1 MNRISRNISIIV
13 RSERLI
19 AQRRLAVLRKQT
31 GMMAAAGIA
40 GGVGLL
46 MLNAAGYLALATVVS
61 PAAAALIV
69 AIVNI
74 ALAAILVSV
83 ATNTNAEAD
92 VAPVAEVRD
101 LALEDLEAEIR
112 AATDEARDLADSV
125 RRMARD
131 PLGIGGS
138 GAIGAI
144 ATAVI
149 KNLTK

>member
-149 KNLTK
+149 KNLNK

>member
-19 AQRRLAVLRKQT
+19 AQRRLAVLRRQT
-31 GMMAAAGIA
+31 GMMAAAGVA

-46 MLNAAGYLALATVVS
+46 MLNAAGYLALSTVVS

-69 AIVNI
+69 AIVNLAI
-74 ALAAILVSV
+74 AAILVSI

-101 LALEDLEAEIR
+101 LALEDLEAEIKD
-112 AATDEARDLADSV
+112 ATDEARELADSV
-125 RRMARD
+125 SRMVRD
-131 PLGIGGS
+131 PLGLVGS

-144 ATAVI
+144 ATAVV
-149 KNLTK
+149 KNLKK

>member
-19 AQRRLAVLRKQT
+19 AQRRLAVLRRQT
-31 GMMAAAGIA
+31 GMMAAAGVA

-46 MLNAAGYLALATVVS
+46 MLNAAGYLALSTVVS

-69 AIVNI
+69 AIVNLAI
-74 ALAAILVSV
+74 AAILVSI

-101 LALEDLEAEIR
+101 LALEDLEAEIKD
-112 AATDEARDLADSV
+112 ATDEARELADSV

-131 PLGIGGS
+131 PLGLVGS

-144 ATAVI
+144 ATAVV
-149 KNLTK
+149 KNLKK